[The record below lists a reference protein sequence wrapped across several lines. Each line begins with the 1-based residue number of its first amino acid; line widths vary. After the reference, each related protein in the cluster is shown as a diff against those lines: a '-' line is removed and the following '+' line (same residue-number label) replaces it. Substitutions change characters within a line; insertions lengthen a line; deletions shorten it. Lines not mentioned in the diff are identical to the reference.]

1 VTRANL
7 RDSATGTADFTW
19 HDGALRHLV
28 LDGRGAPLTFSEFTG
43 KVVLAN
49 AAFTLIDC
57 KLQSG
62 GANYTVK
69 GTALYDRSLALRL
82 ERAGGRSYAISGS
95 LDKPQIQTLTAP
107 AAEAA
112 LR

>member
-1 VTRANL
+1 M
-7 RDSATGTADFTW
+7 TALCAMLSSTAE
-19 HDGALRHLV
+19 ALRW
-28 LDGRGAPLTFSEFTG
+28 RFPSFTG
-43 KVVLAN
+43 KVALAN
-49 AAFTLIDC
+49 GTFTLTDC

-62 GANYTVK
+62 GANYAVK
-69 GTALYDRSLALRL
+69 GTAFYDRSLALRL

-95 LDKPQIQTLTAP
+95 LDKPHVETLTAP